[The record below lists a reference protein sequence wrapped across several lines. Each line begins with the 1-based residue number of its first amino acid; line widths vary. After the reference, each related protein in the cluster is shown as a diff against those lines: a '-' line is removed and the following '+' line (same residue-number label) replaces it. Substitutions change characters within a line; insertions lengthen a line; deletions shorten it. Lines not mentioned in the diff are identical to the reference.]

1 MFPSVSLISFL
12 VRRYDD
18 LIEETNNVV
27 TKKRRAR
34 IVDVGVGAPDPRT
47 QAGLKRQARSMLCLD
62 AMLAVEWLNATQ
74 RTAAY
79 RRVLM
84 VRRELEELGA
94 MLNGLRQLEQAR
106 EQRIRNQ
113 KPIEE
118 ILEISRNLSP
128 AEKIEADEAIKA
140 KQKLRAQFRER
151 HNAFNQLIARYTYVP
166 VLDYSGDYGIW
177 RFNAVSKH
185 SREPKITVN
194 DGYSNIRVDESTVI
208 AALCRLAANRE
219 LFKVRLCA
227 QCEKHWR
234 VSEREMDRFCSQKCR
249 DSWHAKSPDYHERK
263 ADNQREY
270 RARLKQAIARGVSFK

>member
-1 MFPSVSLISFL
+1 MVTM
-12 VRRYDD
+12 VRK
-18 LIEETNNVV
+18 VGF
-27 TKKRRAR
+27 A
-34 IVDVGVGAPDPRT
+34 DVGVGTPVPKT
-47 QAGLKRQARSMLCLD
+47 QAGLKRQARSMLYLD

-74 RTAAY
+74 RTVAY

-94 MLNGLRQLEQAR
+94 MLNSLRQLEQAR

-113 KPIEE
+113 KPLEE
-118 ILEISRNLSP
+118 ILELSRNLSP
-128 AEKIEADEAIKA
+128 AERIEADEAIKD
-140 KQKLRAQFRER
+140 KQKLREQFRER
-151 HNAFNQLIARYTYVP
+151 HNAFNQRIARYTYVP
-166 VLDYSGDYGIW
+166 VLDYSPEYGIW
-177 RFNAVSKH
+177 RFNAVSKRSH
-185 SREPKITVN
+185 GAKITVN

-208 AALCRLAANRE
+208 AAMCRLAANRE

-249 DSWHAKSPDYHERK
+249 ESFYAKSPEFHQRK

-270 RARLKQAIARGVSFK
+270 RERLKQNIARGANLR

>member
-1 MFPSVSLISFL
+1 M
-12 VRRYDD
+12 
-18 LIEETNNVV
+18 V
-27 TKKRRAR
+27 TIKRRAR
-34 IVDVGVGAPDPRT
+34 IVDVGVGTPDPKT
-47 QAGLKRQARSMLCLD
+47 QTGLKRQARSMLYLD
-62 AMLAVEWLNATQ
+62 ALMAVEWLNATQ
-74 RTAAY
+74 RTASY

-84 VRRELEELGA
+84 VRRELEELGT
-94 MLNGLRQLEQAR
+94 MLNSLRKLEQAL

-113 KPIEE
+113 KPREQ
-118 ILEISRNLSP
+118 ILKLSRNLSP
-128 AEKIEADEAIKA
+128 AEKIEADEAIKS

-151 HNAFNQLIARYTYVP
+151 HNAFNQLVARYTYVP
-166 VLDYSGDYGIW
+166 VLDYSPDYGIW
-177 RFNAVSKH
+177 RFNAVSKR
-185 SREPKITVN
+185 SRGQEITVN

-234 VSEREMDRFCSQKCR
+234 VSEREMDRFCSQECR

-270 RARLKQAIARGVSFK
+270 RARLKQLQARGLA

>member
-1 MFPSVSLISFL
+1 M
-12 VRRYDD
+12 
-18 LIEETNNVV
+18 V
-27 TKKRRAR
+27 TTKRKTR
-34 IVDVGVGAPDPRT
+34 IVDVGVGTPDPKT
-47 QAGLKRQARSMLCLD
+47 QAGLKRQARSMLYLD

-94 MLNGLRQLEQAR
+94 MLNSLRQLEQAR

-113 KPIEE
+113 KPLEE
-118 ILEISRNLSP
+118 ILEISRSLSP
-128 AEKIEADEAIKA
+128 TEKIEADEAIKA
-140 KQKLRAQFRER
+140 KQMLRAQFRER

-166 VLDYSGDYGIW
+166 VLDYSPDYGIW
-177 RFNAVSKH
+177 RFNAVSKR

-234 VSEREMDRFCSQKCR
+234 VSEREMDRFCSPECR
-249 DSWHAKSPDYHERK
+249 EAFYAKSSEFHRRK

-270 RARLKQAIARGVSFK
+270 RARLKQLQARGLA